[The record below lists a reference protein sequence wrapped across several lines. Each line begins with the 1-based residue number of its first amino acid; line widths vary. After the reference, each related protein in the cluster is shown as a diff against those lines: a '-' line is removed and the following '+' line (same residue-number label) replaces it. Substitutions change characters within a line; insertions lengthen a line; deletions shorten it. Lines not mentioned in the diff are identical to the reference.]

1 VDAQTAL
8 PDLSYYRPTAP
19 APSPRVIEADVCIY
33 GGTSA
38 AVAAAVQLRRM
49 GRTAVIAE
57 FGRHIGGLTAGGL
70 GATDI
75 GNKAAIG
82 GISRD
87 FYRRLGRYYA
97 DRKIAIPT
105 RGQQKVEGDAAK
117 WDSGPEEAWVFE
129 PSAAAKV
136 FADLLADAQAQVHY
150 EQHLL
155 AVRKDR
161 GRIRQI
167 EMADGTIYRA
177 TVFIDATYEGDL
189 MAMAGVTY
197 HVGREANAVYDETLN
212 GVHFGHPNHNF
223 TRFVDPYVVP
233 GDPASGLLKGIFP
246 GDGGRQGDGDH
257 RVQAYNF
264 RMCLTQRPDIRVAF
278 PKPTGYDP
286 ARYELL
292 LRYVLAGVHDSLN
305 LTVMMPNGKTDTNNY
320 GAFSSD
326 NIGMNYA
333 WPDGVVAAR
342 SDASVGPAVPAVSGR
357 KAGVRTAAMLAHAMP
372 PLDLYALRERIFQ
385 DHVNYQAGLYWFLAN
400 DPRVPQAVRDH
411 VSSYGLA
418 ADEFTATSHWPHQLY
433 VREARR
439 MISQVV
445 MTEHH
450 CVGRFVAEDPV
461 GLAAYTMDSHNCNRV
476 VRGGRAMNE
485 GNVEVGR
492 FPPYPISWRSI
503 VPRQREC
510 ANLLVPVCLS
520 ASHIAY
526 GSIRMEPVF
535 MILGQSAATAAA
547 MAIEHKCAVQQVD
560 YPTLRAKL
568 LADGQVL
575 EWKRS
580 A

>member
-1 VDAQTAL
+1 MDTQTAL
-8 PDLSYYRPTAP
+8 PNLSYYRPPVPTS
-19 APSPRVIEADVCIY
+19 SPRVVEADVCIY

-38 AVAAAVQLRRM
+38 AVVAAVQLRRM
-49 GRTAVIAE
+49 GRSAVIAE
-57 FGRHIGGLTAGGL
+57 FGRNIGGLTAGGL

-75 GNKAAIG
+75 GNKAAVG

-97 DRKIAIPT
+97 DRKTPIPT
-105 RGQQKVEGDAAK
+105 RGQQTMVGGSAA

-136 FADLLADAQAQVHY
+136 FADLLAEAQVQVHY
-150 EQHLL
+150 EQHLV

-167 EMADGTIYRA
+167 EMADGTTYRA
-177 TVFIDATYEGDL
+177 RVFIDATYEGDL
-189 MAMAGVTY
+189 MALAGVTY

-233 GDPASGLLKGIFP
+233 GDPASGLLQGVFP

-264 RMCLTQRPDIRVAF
+264 RMCLTQRPDIRAAF
-278 PKPTGYDP
+278 PRPSGYDP

-292 LRYVLAGVHDSLN
+292 LRYVLAGVHDALN
-305 LTVMMPNGKTDTNNY
+305 LTVMMPNGKTDTNNH

-326 NIGMNYA
+326 NIGLNYA
-333 WPDGVVAAR
+333 WPDGRALDGAK
-342 SDASVGPAVPAVSGR
+342 GR
-357 KAGVRTAAMLAHAMP
+357 RAGVRTAAMLSQAMP
-372 PLDLYALRERIFQ
+372 PLELYALRERIFQ
-385 DHVNYQAGLYWFLAN
+385 DHVNYQAGLYFFLAN
-400 DPRVPQAVRDH
+400 ENRVPQAVRQH
-411 VSSYGLA
+411 VSSFGLA
-418 ADEFTATSHWPHQLY
+418 SDEFTQTSNWPHQLY

-439 MISQVV
+439 MIGETV

-450 CVGRFVAEDPV
+450 CVGRLVPEDPV

-476 VRGGRAMNE
+476 VKARRAMNE

-492 FPPYPISWRSI
+492 FPPYPISWKSI
-503 VPRQREC
+503 VPRQRQC

-547 MAIEHKCAVQQVD
+547 IAIEEKCAVQQVD
-560 YPTLRAKL
+560 YPTLRARL
-568 LADGQVL
+568 LADGQIL